1 VLHLRLVGRAAER
14 PPLTRLKQ
22 WPHSRGLAAAA
33 LGAAF
38 EAGVSLGFGPG
49 GLEGAVLAAS
59 LGVLIA
65 VLAGAFGGLWAGLVV
80 AAAGWTL
87 HFLLVSDQSWRDL
100 VALPAWVAAAAAAGW
115 LSDRLRARSTE
126 YEMLQDH
133 HGALR
138 RATHDAVIALDTDG
152 RISAWSDG
160 AERIYGYTAAEAQD
174 CELAKLVA
182 PQGASDATHAVLE
195 PLARGE
201 GVADLDVS
209 HQRKDGATR
218 TVRLTATPVRG
229 EFGSVDGAIIVATDI
244 TDLVVSRQKTAELE
258 ARYQSLAQQLPG
270 ATYVHAVEGRDHF
283 VYVSPQV
290 GTMLGYRAEDWLT
303 DRGLFF
309 RLVHEDD
316 RGRIKSDLEHAFEA
330 GTPFVSEYRMLSR
343 DGSVV
348 WVRDEATTL
357 RGHKGEPRY
366 VQGYLHDISA
376 EQEARLERERLRSS
390 ERAAVSDARE
400 RQLKLDLLAKASLA
414 LTGSVEAEAGLRRAA
429 ELLAEGFAAWCV
441 IDLVDDKGTTARA
454 VAARGDADPVA
465 GAPLSEP
472 EPAAIEVIETGEAT
486 LSQARICVPIAAR
499 GRIVGA
505 ITMVAAT
512 NGRPYGPDDLTF
524 AEHLALLAGLAV
536 HNVRLHQQ
544 VQEGA
549 DASHVLTYVAD
560 GVFLVDRSGVIRLWN
575 PTMEAITGFAAET
588 VIGSQAA
595 EVIPEWQTLSDRI
608 PVGGAEPVTPETV
621 PLETDYGERW
631 VSVSGVEFFDGTVYA
646 LRDLTETRRL
656 EQLKAEFVATASHE
670 LRTPLAA
677 VYGAAQTL
685 RRHDFALDESGR
697 ERFVSLIVEESERL
711 GRIVNDILLAN
722 QLDVG
727 NLELR
732 TELFDPSDLVERV
745 VEAARAHAPSAIS
758 IEIAAGPAP
767 PAVASDRDRV
777 RQVLVNLVENA
788 IKYSP
793 DGGRV
798 EVGAVPAERMVR
810 FFVRDEGL
818 GIPEEEQRR
827 IFDKFYRLDPHMA
840 AGIGGTGLGLYIC
853 NELVRRMGGRIWV
866 ESNGERGSIFSFVI
880 PAGESSSGRPRL
892 QEVFDSSGG

>member
-1 VLHLRLVGRAAER
+1 M
-14 PPLTRLKQ
+14 KQ
-22 WPHSRGLAAAA
+22 WPHSRAVVAAA

-65 VLAGAFGGLWAGLVV
+65 VLAGALGGLWAGLVV
-80 AAAGWTL
+80 AAAGWAL
-87 HFLLVSDQSWRDL
+87 NFFLVSEQSWRDF
-100 VALPAWVAAAAAAGW
+100 VALPAWVGAAAAAGW
-115 LSDRLRARSTE
+115 VSDRLRARSTSYDILE
-126 YEMLQDH
+126 EKF
-133 HGALR
+133 GALR
-138 RATHDAVIALDTDG
+138 LATGDAVIALDGDG
-152 RISAWSDG
+152 RITSWSDG
-160 AERIYGYTAAEAQD
+160 AERTYGYTSD
-174 CELAKLVA
+174 DVDGVDFAKLVA
-182 PQGASDATHAVLE
+182 TAEGSEPTRAILAAVK
-195 PLARGE
+195 RGDV
-201 GVADLDVS
+201 VADVVVS
-209 HQRKDGATR
+209 HERNDASVR
-218 TVRLTATPVRG
+218 TIRLSATPVREESRAVG
-229 EFGSVDGAIIVATDI
+229 GAIIVATDI
-244 TDLVVSRQKTAELE
+244 TDLDLSRQQTAELE

-270 ATYVHAVEGRDHF
+270 ATYVHAVESRDHF

-316 RGRIKSDLEHAFEA
+316 RARIQSELEGALQA
-330 GTPFVSEYRMLSR
+330 GTPFVNEYRMLSR
-343 DGSVV
+343 DGNVV
-348 WVRDEATTL
+348 WIRDEATTL
-357 RGHKGEPRY
+357 RGHDGEPRY

-390 ERAAVSDARE
+390 ERAAVSNARD

-414 LTGSVEAEAGLRRAA
+414 LTGSAEPEVGLRRAA

-441 IDLVDDKGTTARA
+441 IDLVDDKGITARA
-454 VAARGDADPVA
+454 VAARGDADPVT

-486 LSQARICVPIAAR
+486 LSEARICVPITAR

-505 ITMVAAT
+505 ITLVAAR

-524 AEHLALLAGLAV
+524 AEHLALLAGFVVDNA
-536 HNVRLHQQ
+536 RLHQQ

-549 DASHVLTYVAD
+549 DAAHVLTYVAD
-560 GVFLVDRSGVIRLWN
+560 GVFLVDRGGAIRLWN
-575 PTMEAITGFAAET
+575 PTMEAITGFGAQT
-588 VIGSQAA
+588 VVGAQAA

-608 PVGGAEPVTPETV
+608 PVGGAEPVAPETV
-621 PLETDYGERW
+621 PLETEYGERW

-697 ERFVSLIVEESERL
+697 ERFVSLIVDESERL

-732 TELFDPSDLVERV
+732 SEPFDPSDLVERV
-745 VEAARAHAPSAIS
+745 VEAARAHAPTTIT
-758 IEIAAGPAP
+758 IEIAAGPQP
-767 PAVASDRDRV
+767 PSVASDRDRV

-793 DGGRV
+793 EGGRV

-827 IFDKFYRLDPHMA
+827 IFDKFYRLDPHMT

-866 ESNGERGSIFSFVI
+866 ESNGERGSTFSFVI
-880 PAGESSSGRPRL
+880 PTGEASSGRPRL

>member
-1 VLHLRLVGRAAER
+1 M
-14 PPLTRLKQ
+14 KQ
-22 WPHSRGLAAAA
+22 WPHSRAVVAAA

-65 VLAGAFGGLWAGLVV
+65 VLAGALGGLWAGLVV
-80 AAAGWTL
+80 AAAGWAL
-87 HFLLVSDQSWRDL
+87 NFFLVSEQSWRDI
-100 VALPAWVAAAAAAGW
+100 VALPAWVGAAAAAGW
-115 LSDRLRARSTE
+115 VSDRLRARSTSYDILE
-126 YEMLQDH
+126 EKF
-133 HGALR
+133 GALR
-138 RATHDAVIALDTDG
+138 LATGDAVIALDGDG
-152 RISAWSDG
+152 RITSWSDG
-160 AERIYGYTAAEAQD
+160 AERTYGYTSD
-174 CELAKLVA
+174 DVDGVDFAKLVA
-182 PQGASDATHAVLE
+182 TAEGSEPTRAILAAVK
-195 PLARGE
+195 RGDV
-201 GVADLDVS
+201 VADIVVS
-209 HQRKDGATR
+209 HERNDASVR
-218 TVRLTATPVRG
+218 TIRLSATPVREESRAVG
-229 EFGSVDGAIIVATDI
+229 GAIIVATDI
-244 TDLVVSRQKTAELE
+244 TDLDLSRQQTAELE

-270 ATYVHAVEGRDHF
+270 ATYVHAVESRDHF

-316 RGRIKSDLEHAFEA
+316 RARIQSELEGALQA
-330 GTPFVSEYRMLSR
+330 GTPFVNEYRMLSR
-343 DGSVV
+343 DGNVV
-348 WVRDEATTL
+348 WIRDEATTL
-357 RGHKGEPRY
+357 RGHDGEPRY

-390 ERAAVSDARE
+390 ERAAVSNARD

-414 LTGSVEAEAGLRRAA
+414 LTGSAEPEVGLRRAA

-441 IDLVDDKGTTARA
+441 IDLVDDKGITARA
-454 VAARGDADPVA
+454 VAARGDADPVT

-486 LSQARICVPIAAR
+486 LSEARICVPITAR

-505 ITMVAAT
+505 ITLVAAR

-524 AEHLALLAGLAV
+524 AEHLALLAGFVVDNA
-536 HNVRLHQQ
+536 RLHQQ

-549 DASHVLTYVAD
+549 DAAHVLTYVAD
-560 GVFLVDRSGVIRLWN
+560 GVFLVDRGGAIRLWN
-575 PTMEAITGFAAET
+575 PTMEAITGFGAQT
-588 VIGSQAA
+588 VVGAQAA

-608 PVGGAEPVTPETV
+608 PVGGAEPVAPETV
-621 PLETDYGERW
+621 PLETEYGERW

-697 ERFVSLIVEESERL
+697 ERFVSLIVDESERL

-732 TELFDPSDLVERV
+732 SEPFDPSDLVERV
-745 VEAARAHAPSAIS
+745 VEAARAHAPTTIT
-758 IEIAAGPAP
+758 IEIAAGPQP
-767 PAVASDRDRV
+767 PSVASDRDRV

-793 DGGRV
+793 EGGRV

-827 IFDKFYRLDPHMA
+827 IFDKFYRLDPHMT

-866 ESNGERGSIFSFVI
+866 ESNGERGSTFSFVI
-880 PAGESSSGRPRL
+880 PTGEASSGRPRL

>member
-1 VLHLRLVGRAAER
+1 M
-14 PPLTRLKQ
+14 KQ
-22 WPHSRGLAAAA
+22 WPHARAVVAAV
-33 LGAAF
+33 LGAAL

-65 VLAGAFGGLWAGLVV
+65 VLAGAFGGLWAGFVVAGAGWALNFFLVSEQSWRDIV
-80 AAAGWTL
+80 ALPVWVAAGAAAGW
-87 HFLLVSDQSWRDL
+87 VSE
-100 VALPAWVAAAAAAGW
+100 
-115 LSDRLRARSTE
+115 RLRARSTS
-126 YEMLQDH
+126 YEILEEKF
-133 HGALR
+133 GALR
-138 RATHDAVIALDTDG
+138 LATGDAVIALDADG
-152 RISAWSDG
+152 RITSWSDG
-160 AERIYGYTAAEAQD
+160 AERTYGYTSD
-174 CELAKLVA
+174 DVDGVDFAKLVA
-182 PQGASDATHAVLE
+182 TEAGSEPTRAIHAAVR
-195 PLARGE
+195 RGDI
-201 GVADLDVS
+201 VADIVVS
-209 HQRKDGATR
+209 HERNDASVR
-218 TVRLTATPVRG
+218 TIRLSATPVREESG
-229 EFGSVDGAIIVATDI
+229 AVGGAIIVATDI
-244 TDLVVSRQKTAELE
+244 TELDVSRQKTAELE

-270 ATYVHAVEGRDHF
+270 ATYVHPIEGRDQF

-290 GTMLGYRAEDWLT
+290 GTMLGYRAEDWIT

-316 RGRIKSDLEHAFEA
+316 LVRVQSELERALEA
-330 GTPFVSEYRMLSR
+330 GTPFVNEYRLLSR

-348 WVRDEATTL
+348 WIRDEATTL
-357 RGHKGEPRY
+357 RGQNGEPRY

-376 EQEARLERERLRSS
+376 EQEARLERERLRVS
-390 ERAAVSDARE
+390 ERAAVSDARD
-400 RQLKLDLLAKASLA
+400 RQVKLDLLAKASLA
-414 LTGSVEAEAGLRRAA
+414 LTGSVESDAGLRRAA

-441 IDLVDDKGTTARA
+441 IDLVDDKGTISRA

-472 EPAAIEVIETGEAT
+472 EPAVIEVIETGDAT
-486 LSQARICVPIAAR
+486 LSEARICAPIGAR

-505 ITMVAAT
+505 ITVVAAT

-524 AEHLALLAGLAV
+524 VEHLALLAGLVVDNA
-536 HNVRLHQQ
+536 RLHQQ

-549 DASHVLTYVAD
+549 DAAHVLTYVAD
-560 GVFLVDRSGVIRLWN
+560 GVFLVDRGGAVRLWN

-588 VIGSQAA
+588 VIGAQAA
-595 EVIPEWQTLSDRI
+595 EVIPEWQTLADRI
-608 PVGGAEPVTPETV
+608 PVGGAEPVHPETV
-621 PLETDYGERW
+621 PLETEYGERW

-727 NLELR
+727 NVELR
-732 TELFDPSDLVERV
+732 TEVFDPNDLVERV
-745 VEAARAHAPSAIS
+745 VEAARAHAPSTIL
-758 IEIAAGPAP
+758 IEIAAGPQP
-767 PAVASDRDRV
+767 PPVSSDRDRV

-798 EVGAVPAERMVR
+798 EVGAVPAEGMVR
-810 FFVRDEGL
+810 FFVRDQGL

-827 IFDKFYRLDPHMA
+827 IFDKFYRLDPHMS

-866 ESNGERGSIFSFVI
+866 ESNGERGSTFSFVI
-880 PAGESSSGRPRL
+880 PAGDSSAGRPRL
-892 QEVFDSSGG
+892 QEVLDSSGG

>member
-1 VLHLRLVGRAAER
+1 M
-14 PPLTRLKQ
+14 KQ
-22 WPHSRGLAAAA
+22 WPHSRAVAAAV

-38 EAGVSLGFGPG
+38 EAGVSLAFGPA

-65 VLAGAFGGLWAGLVV
+65 VVAGAFGGLWAGLVV
-80 AAAGWTL
+80 AAAGWAL
-87 HFLLVSDQSWRDL
+87 HFFLVSDQDWRDI
-100 VALPAWVAAAAAAGW
+100 VALSAWILAAAAAGW
-115 LSDRLRARSTE
+115 VSDRLRARTTE
-126 YEMLQDH
+126 YAILEDR

-138 RATHDAVIALDTDG
+138 RATHDAVIALAQDG
-152 RISAWSDG
+152 TISAWSDG
-160 AERIYGYTAAEAQD
+160 AEKLYGYTTAEAEGL
-174 CELAKLVA
+174 ELEGLVA
-182 PQGASDATHAVLE
+182 PADADEATRAVFEALG
-195 PLARGE
+195 RGE
-201 GVADLDVS
+201 RVADLDVL

-218 TVRLTATPVRG
+218 TVRLTATPVR
-229 EFGSVDGAIIVATDI
+229 EQSGSLGGAIVVATDI
-244 TDLVVSRQKTAELE
+244 TDLAVSRQKSAELE

-270 ATYVHAVEGRDHF
+270 ATYVHAIEGRDQF

-316 RGRIKSDLEHAFEA
+316 RDRILSDLERALEA

-343 DGSVV
+343 DGKVV
-348 WVRDEATTL
+348 WIRDEATTL
-357 RGHKGEPRY
+357 RGRNGEPRY

-376 EQEARLERERLRSS
+376 EQEARLERERQRSS
-390 ERAAVSDARE
+390 ERAAVADARD
-400 RQLKLDLLAKASLA
+400 RQLKLDLLAKAGLA

-441 IDLVDDKGTTARA
+441 IDLVDDKGAISRA

-472 EPAAIEVIETGEAT
+472 EPAAIEAIETGEAT
-486 LSQARICVPIAAR
+486 LSEARICVPITAR

-505 ITMVAAT
+505 TTVVAGV

-524 AEHLALLAGLAV
+524 TEHFALLAGLVVDNA
-536 HNVRLHQQ
+536 RLHQQ

-549 DASHVLTYVAD
+549 DAAHVLTYVAD
-560 GVFLVDRSGVIRLWN
+560 GVFLVDRGGAIRLWN
-575 PTMEAITGFAAET
+575 PTMEAITGFVAHT
-588 VIGSQAA
+588 VIGAQAA
-595 EVIPEWQTLSDRI
+595 DVIPDWQNLAERI
-608 PVGGAEPVTPETV
+608 PVGGAEPVQPETV
-621 PLETDYGERW
+621 PLETEYGERW

-711 GRIVNDILLAN
+711 GRIVNDILLAT

-727 NLELR
+727 NVVLR

-758 IEIAAGPAP
+758 IEIADGPQAP
-767 PAVASDRDRV
+767 PVSSDRDRV

-793 DGGRV
+793 EGGRV

-827 IFDKFYRLDPHMA
+827 IFDKFYRLDPHMS

-853 NELVRRMGGRIWV
+853 SELVRRMGGRIWV
-866 ESNGERGSIFSFVI
+866 ESNGERGSTFSFVI
-880 PAGESSSGRPRL
+880 PVGDSSASRPRL
-892 QEVFDSSGG
+892 QEVFDSSSG